1 MDWLDK
7 LDIFVQ
13 SIDKQETSKI
23 SEPENPD
30 GVSKC

>member
-13 SIDKQETSKI
+13 GIDKQETSKI
-23 SEPENPD
+23 SELENSD

>member
-13 SIDKQETSKI
+13 GIDKQETSKI